1 MAAGW
6 QELRLPPAFICNQGN
21 TILIEAL
28 AGTGLALVPRWGIVD
43 KLDSKELIHI
53 TLDDAD
59 VHAARTDSSG
69 IYLLYHRPKY
79 AVQKIRLAV
88 DFLLAELSENG

>member
-1 MAAGW
+1 MANGW
-6 QELRLPPAFICNQGN
+6 HELRPPPAFICNQGN
-21 TILIEAL
+21 TILAEAL
-28 AGTGLALVPRWGIVD
+28 AGTGLALVPQWGIID
-43 KLDSKELIHI
+43 KLDNKELIQI
-53 TLDDAD
+53 NLADAD

-88 DFLLAELSENG
+88 DFLLAELSETN